1 MYWMCS
7 LAVFPVCLSLTFLKK
22 KNNVKRQEEERG
34 GEKEKEEKNNVTNL
48 TIP

>member
-22 KNNVKRQEEERG
+22 NNAKRQEEERG